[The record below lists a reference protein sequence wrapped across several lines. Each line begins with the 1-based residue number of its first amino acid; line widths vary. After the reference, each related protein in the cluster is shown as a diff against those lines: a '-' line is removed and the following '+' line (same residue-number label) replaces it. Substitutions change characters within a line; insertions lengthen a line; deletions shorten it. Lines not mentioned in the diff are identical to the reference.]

1 MMMGKDNGELPGI
14 SILVTKLS
22 FLATGK
28 VKNLAALS
36 QLFQQSSCS
45 CSVFLIQMTEGII
58 Q

>member
-28 VKNLAALS
+28 VKNLTTLGK
-36 QLFQQSSCS
+36 LLQQSSCS
-45 CSVFLIQMTEGII
+45 RSVFLIQMAEGII